1 MNIDNK
7 FNLQINQKALQ
18 ETFCTSTDFNYWV
31 KKKSHLSFLAGGQF
45 PHPLL

>member
-18 ETFCTSTDFNYWV
+18 ETFCTSTEFNYWV
-31 KKKSHLSFLAGGQF
+31 KKKEPFFLF
-45 PHPLL
+45 WLVDSSPTPF